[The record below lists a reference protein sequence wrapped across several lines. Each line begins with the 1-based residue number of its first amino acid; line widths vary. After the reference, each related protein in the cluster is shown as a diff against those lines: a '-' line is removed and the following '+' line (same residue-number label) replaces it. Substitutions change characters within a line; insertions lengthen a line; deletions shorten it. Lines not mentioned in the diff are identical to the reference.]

1 MFIDAVGKAC
11 PMPVILAKK
20 EIEKNHGSFV
30 IAVDNQ
36 VAVENLKKLAAKM
49 AYFIQVQEKDGNL
62 QVFFNTDPNEKVV
75 VAETNEE
82 TTVVATKG
90 QYTVFV
96 GKESLGQGDDQLG
109 ALLMEMFFYTLSQE
123 KDLPESIL
131 FMNGGVRI
139 VTTEG
144 RALNHLKSLQEQGV
158 KLLVCGTCL
167 DYFSLTGELKIGE
180 ISNMY
185 EITEKMLN
193 AQKVVTL

>member
-20 EIEKNHGSFV
+20 EIERNHSNFV

-49 AYFIQVQEKDGNL
+49 AYFTQVQEKDGNF
-62 QVFFNTDPNEKVV
+62 QVFFNTDPNAEVV
-75 VAETNEE
+75 VEKQNQE
-82 TTVVATKG
+82 VLVATAKG

-96 GKESLGQGDDQLG
+96 GKESMGQGDDQLG
-109 ALLMEMFFYTLSQE
+109 TLLMEMFFYTLSQE

-131 FMNGGVRI
+131 FMNGGVKI
-139 VTTEG
+139 VTAEG
-144 RALNHLKSLQEQGV
+144 RALNHLISLHEQGV

-185 EITEKMLN
+185 EITEKMLK